1 MHEARDWRRA
11 NRRPTA
17 GKPRLAAR
25 AVLVVA
31 RRMLRS
37 VGTVGR
43 RRPLASPRRWCVALL
58 ADWTAVWL
66 FAAQVRPSPRDEL
79 DCTFLSV
86 GHGCAAVLS
95 LPDGSTVLYDAGQ
108 LGSPTASARSISSF
122 LWSRGAGALMPW
134 SFRTPISTI
143 TTRLPELL
151 RRFSVGAVYVSPVM
165 FDGGGAAV
173 EALRKAID
181 AAGVPLREIFAGDR
195 LHAQGDCALT
205 VLHPPAHG
213 TLGSDNSNSVVL
225 EVDYRGRRL
234 LLPGDLESPGLDELL
249 AEDPVDCDVVLAPH
263 HGSAQSDP
271 PGFVAWTTP
280 EWTIISGDSRSNR
293 PEVADAYRPPGGTCV
308 EHLATRR
315 GDCESR
321 PDGSA
326 RHCMAA
332 SGCKLGQFIMGRCG
346 RG

>member
-1 MHEARDWRRA
+1 
-11 NRRPTA
+11 
-17 GKPRLAAR
+17 
-25 AVLVVA
+25 
-31 RRMLRS
+31 
-37 VGTVGR
+37 
-43 RRPLASPRRWCVALL
+43 
-58 ADWTAVWL
+58 
-66 FAAQVRPSPRDEL
+66 
-79 DCTFLSV
+79 
-86 GHGCAAVLS
+86 
-95 LPDGSTVLYDAGQ
+95 
-108 LGSPTASARSISSF
+108 
-122 LWSRGAGALMPW
+122 
-134 SFRTPISTI
+134 
-143 TTRLPELL
+143 
-151 RRFSVGAVYVSPVM
+151 M

-205 VLHPPAHG
+205 VLHPPARG

-293 PEVADAYRPPGGTCV
+293 PEVADAYRRQGARVLNTSQLGAVTVKVDRTGLHVTAWRQADANSASSSWGDVDEDDSSEKAPSCDKFSASDSGFAFVC
-308 EHLATRR
+308 LAIGHACSASTTPRF
-315 GDCESR
+315 ESR
-321 PDGSA
+321 A
-326 RHCMAA
+326 CH
-332 SGCKLGQFIMGRCG
+332 
-346 RG
+346 